1 MAARIDSKGKV
12 SKKSG
17 TTLRVLLIVAGLTL
31 VALFFVWTRVQNTRL
46 RRESNRLK
54 QREQEA
60 LAENNRLK
68 LEWARLVSPKRLEDL
83 GKEKYNLSR
92 PRPEQVIV
100 LTEP

>member
-1 MAARIDSKGKV
+1 MAANRTSKSSGG
-12 SKKSG
+12 KKSRE
-17 TTLRVLLIVAGLTL
+17 TLRVVLIVAGITL

-46 RRESNRLK
+46 RREANRLK
-54 QREQEA
+54 QREQEV

>member
-1 MAARIDSKGKV
+1 MAAKQGSKPGK
-12 SKKSG
+12 KGSG
-17 TTLRVLLIVAGLTL
+17 STLRVLLVVAGLTL
-31 VALFFVWTRVQNTRL
+31 VALFFVWTRVQNTSL
-46 RRESNRLK
+46 RREGSRLK
-54 QREQEA
+54 QREQEV

-68 LEWARLVSPKRLEDL
+68 LTWARLISPKRLEDL

>member
-1 MAARIDSKGKV
+1 MAAKSGKGAG
-12 SKKSG
+12 KKSG
-17 TTLRVLLIVAGLTL
+17 STLRVLLSMAGITL

-46 RRESNRLK
+46 RLEGQRLK

-83 GKEKYNLSR
+83 GKEKYNLTR

>member
-1 MAARIDSKGKV
+1 MAAGRNNKSSGKA
-12 SKKSG
+12 KSG
-17 TTLRVLLIVAGLTL
+17 STLRVFLLMAGITL

-46 RRESNRLK
+46 RREANRLK
-54 QREQEA
+54 QREQEV

-68 LEWARLVSPKRLEDL
+68 LEWQRLVSPKRLEEL
-83 GKEKYNLSR
+83 GRDKYNLSR